1 MNPIFDF
8 HVLRFLCSM
17 KKEIAKKR
25 PPKVEK
31 VRNQLV
37 VGSNDLIEAK
47 YNFSL
52 WQKRVFVYMVSQIGK
67 NDAEFLLQRIYIK
80 DLMLFF
86 DVKSRDDYNTILRVP
101 ESLFNARLHLPYLS
115 EDGFKRWRNTR
126 IISTYTEPGERDE
139 RNSYIELQFNGD
151 LKAHLL
157 ELHEAFT
164 KYDIRN
170 IIALRSVYSFR
181 MYELLKSRSYRADL
195 LTIDVDDLKET
206 LDVETKYK
214 NYADFKRFVLLQGQK
229 DLTKSCDISYTF
241 DEIKEGKKVKTLT
254 FKVFENRPDKA
265 KKDGEI
271 MVKKAVGAATQGGLF
286 GEIYPQV
293 EAWGVGSEVLQL
305 LIETQPED
313 ALRNGLAYTKWALEE
328 GKIKENTAGF
338 FITAVKNKYT
348 TPQYEN
354 AKRRAEL
361 VREAKKR
368 EVEIKQLEV
377 MLADMRDDFQTAR
390 NDAVRDVVDAHPDAT
405 NRAVEVVKT
414 QNQTY
419 FELKQMNIDHLT
431 LADFRED
438 KILRG
443 LVIQEIEAQNPTFFT
458 EINARFPDQ
467 IKNLERKIKALK
479 RG

>member
-1 MNPIFDF
+1 MPPDETSSQFPAASPATTAQTSVQVAPLSQLSPQIFAAVDSAPLDESIHF
-8 HVLRFLCSM
+8 RDLWRVILKRKWSLIAFFLLVVVTVA
-17 KKEIAKKR
+17 IATMLQVPLYRAVISLKIER
-25 PPKVEK
+25 DAPKVVEYK
-31 VRNQLV
+31 DVTPTE
-37 VGSNDLIEAK
+37 ST
-47 YNFSL
+47 F
-52 WQKRVFVYMVSQIGK
+52 
-67 NDAEFLLQRIYIK
+67 DADFYRTQ
-80 DLMLFF
+80 
-86 DVKSRDDYNTILRVP
+86 
-101 ESLFNARLHLPYLS
+101 
-115 EDGFKRWRNTR
+115 
-126 IISTYTEPGERDE
+126 
-139 RNSYIELQFNGD
+139 
-151 LKAHLL
+151 
-157 ELHEAFT
+157 
-164 KYDIRN
+164 
-170 IIALRSVYSFR
+170 
-181 MYELLKSRSYRADL
+181 YELLKSRSYRADL

-293 EAWGVGSEVLQL
+293 EGWGVGSEVLQL

-313 ALRNGLAYTKWALEE
+313 ALRNGLTYTKWALEE

-405 NRAVEVVKT
+405 NRAVEVVKA

-458 EINARFPDQ
+458 EINVRFPEQ